1 MQSPKPKQWN
11 ALEEI
16 HYHFFLI
23 INLPRFQD
31 TPKKNTNIFKL
42 MELFISTRNAEQC
55 RSHHQKKTEKKGV
68 VQVLRKFYQDH
79 YEIRLL
85 DIDHS
90 VKELRQCLNTINPQF
105 LERKNTKIDKQSLVA
120 EFEKNLQS
128 ILQVE
133 RKDQD
138 SQTYSQI
145 ENELS
150 GADMN
155 LGEIPELLFDNTQ
168 TSHFKLFIHN

>member
-68 VQVLRKFYQDH
+68 VQVLRKFY
-79 YEIRLL
+79 
-85 DIDHS
+85 
-90 VKELRQCLNTINPQF
+90 
-105 LERKNTKIDKQSLVA
+105 
-120 EFEKNLQS
+120 
-128 ILQVE
+128 
-133 RKDQD
+133 
-138 SQTYSQI
+138 
-145 ENELS
+145 
-150 GADMN
+150 
-155 LGEIPELLFDNTQ
+155 
-168 TSHFKLFIHN
+168 